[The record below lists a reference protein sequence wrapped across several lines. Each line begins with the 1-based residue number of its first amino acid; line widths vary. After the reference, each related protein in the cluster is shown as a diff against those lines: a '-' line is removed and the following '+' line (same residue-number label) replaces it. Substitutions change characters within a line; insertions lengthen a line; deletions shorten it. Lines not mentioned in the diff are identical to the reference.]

1 MPQIVEIPGVGEVE
15 FPDSMTDDEVSKAS
29 QKLHRTNRLENERER
44 GRTAKAWLGS
54 IGAVEDALEPIS
66 LGGLGDIAGAAAA
79 DLLTGGSPQ
88 TFNLPALSAELAG
101 DPMPEH
107 VASDLQKSW
116 IKSGLVGG
124 ARFLPTMAAATALGP
139 LVGPVAAMGGAMGAE
154 TVGREGYGKEA
165 LKSAAMGAAIPV
177 AGAVART
184 AAGAGTAALANRG
197 LAAAASPAV
206 QRTVEAVAS
215 QAAPQG
221 ILMADLMASEAYRN
235 ASPDERDFMMKEAM
249 VQNGVFGIHDVA
261 KAVNPALPTMAS
273 RFENPAIRTAR
284 ALEGSEMTPRPE
296 VEGTVQAPGRVE
308 RPSIVELPA
317 QSMTPSP
324 EAAAALADAQRR
336 IVTPQTGQAMR
347 TLEARLNPPDVI
359 TDASTARGDVQGGR
373 VSFAAEAPTLTSNVP
388 DQTADALRR
397 ETLPASTALVDRMAR
412 TAPGLNRQPL
422 PVMKPG
428 ESTPGRTPIP
438 ESPAAI
444 AEQIRLTAD
453 PQSTKAATL
462 VTPGEAMPEVPENL
476 ATVRTKHGTVVFNPE
491 KVDITDIRDA
501 ASGDVFDGRMLGQS
515 GVASPGTHVVTTDTP
530 AAKNVVTELVADAA
544 PGQPDPMAVQVAAEA
559 QQAAVPGGTTRLKPA
574 IEVAKERQSTTQD
587 VADRAEKQARDR
599 LELPLPEGLQG
610 SKWPNGVGVLYHATH
625 TGAPDIQGKL
635 SRHLFGFPRP
645 SITFWKGA
653 EQRFI
658 TDQKP
663 VLYKIVALPEEIQ
676 PGADFSVK
684 PGTELLAVPG
694 EKVETVEG
702 ESVIVRTRVS
712 RAASNQVSE
721 TPQPATPPQAPA
733 GVVAPTPGGVVAPPV
748 PTSNETTKP
757 VLDSGPANEALGTV
771 QGSPGGQAK
780 PGLRPAGVRRERPKP
795 RDDGGKPGAQP
806 KPAAKGPNE
815 EAQVQKEK
823 VLKTTE
829 GAPESAP
836 PDPVVSWLESK
847 IDPRLDEP
855 GTRSGGLNPN
865 VLIRAAIASHKAGKP
880 FAEAVE
886 DALKTGHSL
895 YGAFD
900 DGAARNRIVAGMAGV
915 LRESNLQPGQK
926 IRKFAERAT
935 VSPQLSD
942 EAKLRV
948 AADPTIVYDPQ
959 KVSTEA
965 NAASLKTD
973 ADLGS
978 DWGNPESNTAVI
990 SGLELVNRA
999 LRTNQPDVA
1008 ARNIAELAH
1017 RGTTLGQLVNQFK
1030 LLKGTLPEYTTFL
1043 ADKHLQAA
1051 GYDPLTPV
1059 QRTQLTGLTA
1069 KSINAHKATESSDAT
1084 YLGNRTPENWRK
1096 VSDAYRAEQEANAE
1110 LNYQL
1115 ARWRPR
1121 SMQDV
1126 LVAILQGNLMTPL
1139 SQTAN
1144 VMGNAFKFG
1153 YEPSVRTGAAVL
1165 DAIESA
1171 VTGKPRTST
1180 LRPIQGS
1187 VAKLLS
1193 LAEASKVAADIVRR
1207 GADTVHYE
1215 AGKKGGAAL
1224 NAPRSWGDIIGWFR
1238 GQTDLPTRGG
1248 KVPPIDIAKR
1258 FLEGTFGIPADA
1270 MFRGLASMDVM
1281 FRVPERG
1288 RLIFDEAKRGGLSD
1302 EEAMRAVARPE
1313 LFLPKDALARVD
1325 FESARTVY
1333 QQDNLATS
1341 SVGRVNDLLRRVPG
1355 LYLLSRTVV
1364 PFQKTPVNVMGE
1376 LLTYTPFGMF
1386 KLWGDLGYPGARR
1399 YARQMGTDTAV
1410 NRREANFTA
1419 SKMAF
1424 GSVAMAAG
1432 AWMFAKGVISPPLD
1446 AEDEAQKTRLGT
1458 ADALPANHI
1467 NLSGLQRAIKGQ
1479 DATPRPGDDIRD
1491 LRRLGLV
1498 GGLLYMTSFALRQAE
1513 KKRADPSST
1522 TADIVG
1528 SAPSTV
1534 TSWALN
1540 QTFLTGVSD
1549 FLDKLKG
1556 GSGETAMTA
1565 WAQGVSAFALPNTM
1579 QAINRAIRESK
1590 PEFRD
1595 DSALQQFGNRL
1606 NDKVNAL
1613 GFTIPLGREVKAL
1626 PLKVDL
1632 WGQPISETPPGK
1644 NPLIWHFFDIT
1655 KSRTIPED
1663 VVAVELYNLWRRTTD
1678 TAVFP
1683 SIPARLLTVEGQ
1695 QSEPITYDQYQ
1706 ELATD
1711 VGKSRRYLVE
1721 KLVGGEVGFNG
1732 KNWQGL
1738 NDEERI
1744 EALTKL
1750 YEDGRKIGMN
1760 QFVKV
1765 LIESGQTL
1773 TPRKSR
1779 RGPVQVK

>member
-54 IGAVEDALEPIS
+54 IGAVEDALERIS
-66 LGGLGDIAGAAAA
+66 LGGLGDVAGAAAA
-79 DLLTGGSPQ
+79 DFLTGGSPQ

-101 DPMPEH
+101 EPMPEH
-107 VASDLQKSW
+107 VASELQKSW
-116 IKSGLVGG
+116 LKSGLVGG
-124 ARFLPTMAAATALGP
+124 ARFLPTMAAATALSP
-139 LVGPVAAMGGAMGAE
+139 VVGPVVAMGGAMGAE

-197 LAAAASPAV
+197 VAAAASPAV

-221 ILMADLMASEAYRN
+221 ILLADLMASEAYRN
-235 ASPDERDFMMKEAM
+235 ASPEERDFMMKEAM
-249 VQNGVFGIHDVA
+249 VQNVVFGIHDVA

-308 RPSIVELPA
+308 RPSMVELPA
-317 QSMTPSP
+317 QAVTPSP

-347 TLEARLNPPDVI
+347 TLEARLNTPDVL
-359 TDASTARGDVQGGR
+359 TDASTARGDVQGGQ

-412 TAPGLNRQPL
+412 GPNRTPPTRATGPDPQERRAGLRPGMREL

-438 ESPAAI
+438 ESPAAL
-444 AEQIRLTAD
+444 AEQVRLTAD

-462 VTPGEAMPEVPENL
+462 VTQGEAMPDVPENL

-491 KVDITDIRDA
+491 KIGPDEVA
-501 ASGDVFDGRMLGQS
+501 AAAAGDRFDGTILGMADD
-515 GVASPGTHVVTTDTP
+515 GTAPTEGTHVVTTSTP
-530 AAKNVVTELVADAA
+530 AAKNVVTEIVPDAA
-544 PGQPDPMAVQVAAEA
+544 PGVPDPAAAQVAADA
-559 QQAAVPGGTTRLKPA
+559 QAAAVPGGTTEVKPA
-574 IEVAKERQSTTQD
+574 IEVAKER
-587 VADRAEKQARDR
+587 K
-599 LELPLPEGLQG
+599 
-610 SKWPNGVGVLYHATH
+610 
-625 TGAPDIQGKL
+625 
-635 SRHLFGFPRP
+635 
-645 SITFWKGA
+645 
-653 EQRFI
+653 
-658 TDQKP
+658 
-663 VLYKIVALPEEIQ
+663 
-676 PGADFSVK
+676 
-684 PGTELLAVPG
+684 
-694 EKVETVEG
+694 
-702 ESVIVRTRVS
+702 ES
-712 RAASNQVSE
+712 VSE

-748 PTSNETTKP
+748 PTSNETPQAAEGGNARP
-757 VLDSGPANEALGTV
+757 VLEAGPAV
-771 QGSPGGQAK
+771 
-780 PGLRPAGVRRERPKP
+780 PAGVRGERPKP

-806 KPAAKGPNE
+806 KGGDRSALQTKEGEQAPVTPASPKP
-815 EAQVQKEK
+815 
-823 VLKTTE
+823 
-829 GAPESAP
+829 APETTSTTPAP
-836 PDPVVSWLESK
+836 ATPDPVVSWLESK
-847 IDPRLDEP
+847 IDPRFDEP

-865 VLIRAAIASHKAGKP
+865 ILIRAAIASHNAGKP

-886 DALKTGHSL
+886 DALKTGRSL
-895 YGAFD
+895 YGSFD
-900 DGAARNRIVAGMAGV
+900 EGAVRNRIVAGMAGV

-1051 GYDPLTPV
+1051 GYDPLTPA

-1069 KSINAHKATESSDAT
+1069 KSINAHKATEAADAT

-1187 VAKLLS
+1187 VAKLRS

-1215 AGKKGGAAL
+1215 AGEKGGAAL

-1238 GQTDLPTRGG
+1238 GQSDLPTRGG

-1288 RLIFDEAKRGGLSD
+1288 RLIFDEAKRSGLSD

-1376 LLTYTPFGMF
+1376 LLTYTPFGAF
-1386 KLWGDLGYPGARR
+1386 KIWGDLGYPGARR

-1513 KKRADPSST
+1513 KKRADPSSM
-1522 TADIVG
+1522 ASDIVG

-1549 FLDKLKG
+1549 FLEKLKG

-1613 GFTIPLGREVKAL
+1613 GFTVPLGREVKAL

-1632 WGQPISETPPGK
+1632 WGRPISETPPGK

-1773 TPRKSR
+1773 TPRKAR

>member
-1 MPQIVEIPGVGEVE
+1 M
-15 FPDSMTDDEVSKAS
+15 
-29 QKLHRTNRLENERER
+29 
-44 GRTAKAWLGS
+44 
-54 IGAVEDALEPIS
+54 DALRN
-66 LGGLGDIAGAAAA
+66 AGWNPSWPFVVA
-79 DLLTGGSPQ
+79 DLGNPSFVEAIRADPGISEGERSKILSFVPGGEGYRRMFAPAPAPVPAPASP
-88 TFNLPALSAELAG
+88 
-101 DPMPEH
+101 
-107 VASDLQKSW
+107 
-116 IKSGLVGG
+116 
-124 ARFLPTMAAATALGP
+124 AATALRNQE
-139 LVGPVAAMGGAMGAE
+139 PVATLTFKQFLNAP
-154 TVGREGYGKEA
+154 REGKLMEA
-165 LKSAAMGAAIPV
+165 LRKLPKRIISEEESNLKNQ
-177 AGAVART
+177 T
-184 AAGAGTAALANRG
+184 DDALDKLSKA
-197 LAAAASPAV
+197 
-206 QRTVEAVAS
+206 
-215 QAAPQG
+215 
-221 ILMADLMASEAYRN
+221 N
-235 ASPDERDFMMKEAM
+235 AS
-249 VQNGVFGIHDVA
+249 
-261 KAVNPALPTMAS
+261 
-273 RFENPAIRTAR
+273 
-284 ALEGSEMTPRPE
+284 
-296 VEGTVQAPGRVE
+296 
-308 RPSIVELPA
+308 
-317 QSMTPSP
+317 
-324 EAAAALADAQRR
+324 
-336 IVTPQTGQAMR
+336 
-347 TLEARLNPPDVI
+347 
-359 TDASTARGDVQGGR
+359 
-373 VSFAAEAPTLTSNVP
+373 
-388 DQTADALRR
+388 
-397 ETLPASTALVDRMAR
+397 
-412 TAPGLNRQPL
+412 
-422 PVMKPG
+422 
-428 ESTPGRTPIP
+428 
-438 ESPAAI
+438 
-444 AEQIRLTAD
+444 
-453 PQSTKAATL
+453 
-462 VTPGEAMPEVPENL
+462 
-476 ATVRTKHGTVVFNPE
+476 
-491 KVDITDIRDA
+491 
-501 ASGDVFDGRMLGQS
+501 
-515 GVASPGTHVVTTDTP
+515 
-530 AAKNVVTELVADAA
+530 
-544 PGQPDPMAVQVAAEA
+544 
-559 QQAAVPGGTTRLKPA
+559 
-574 IEVAKERQSTTQD
+574 
-587 VADRAEKQARDR
+587 
-599 LELPLPEGLQG
+599 
-610 SKWPNGVGVLYHATH
+610 W
-625 TGAPDIQGKL
+625 
-635 SRHLFGFPRP
+635 
-645 SITFWKGA
+645 
-653 EQRFI
+653 
-658 TDQKP
+658 
-663 VLYKIVALPEEIQ
+663 
-676 PGADFSVK
+676 
-684 PGTELLAVPG
+684 
-694 EKVETVEG
+694 
-702 ESVIVRTRVS
+702 
-712 RAASNQVSE
+712 
-721 TPQPATPPQAPA
+721 
-733 GVVAPTPGGVVAPPV
+733 
-748 PTSNETTKP
+748 
-757 VLDSGPANEALGTV
+757 VLDSPNKAYSLNAKQKKLLDKYNKAWNARSAYLKANQERIQREIYDQAVEAGFIADPSAVKETAIRNPKTETNPDIPDDLREAIENEKRGSGPLTPMERVDLNELEILRNERGRL
-771 QGSPGGQAK
+771 SLLNQARLDH
-780 PGLRPAGVRRERPKP
+780 LRSRN
-795 RDDGGKPGAQP
+795 
-806 KPAAKGPNE
+806 AAS
-815 EAQVQKEK
+815 Q
-823 VLKTTE
+823 
-829 GAPESAP
+829 
-836 PDPVVSWLESK
+836 DPVVSWLESK

-886 DALKTGHSL
+886 DALKTGRSL
-895 YGAFD
+895 YGSFD
-900 DGAARNRIVAGMAGV
+900 EGAVRNRIVAGMAGV

-1043 ADKHLQAA
+1043 ADKHLQSA

-1069 KSINAHKATESSDAT
+1069 KSINAHKATEAADAT

-1171 VTGKPRTST
+1171 VTGTPRTST

-1187 VAKLLS
+1187 VAKLRS

-1215 AGKKGGAAL
+1215 AGEKGGAAL

-1238 GQTDLPTRGG
+1238 GQSDLPTRGG

-1333 QQDNLATS
+1333 QQDNLANS
-1341 SVGRVNDLLRRVPG
+1341 SVGRVNDMLRRVPG

-1376 LLTYTPFGMF
+1376 LLTYTPFGAF

-1513 KKRADPSST
+1513 KKRADPSSM
-1522 TADIVG
+1522 ASDIVG

-1549 FLDKLKG
+1549 FLEKLKG

-1613 GFTIPLGREVKAL
+1613 GFTVPLGREVKAL

-1632 WGQPISETPPGK
+1632 WGRPISETPPGK

-1773 TPRKSR
+1773 TPRKAR